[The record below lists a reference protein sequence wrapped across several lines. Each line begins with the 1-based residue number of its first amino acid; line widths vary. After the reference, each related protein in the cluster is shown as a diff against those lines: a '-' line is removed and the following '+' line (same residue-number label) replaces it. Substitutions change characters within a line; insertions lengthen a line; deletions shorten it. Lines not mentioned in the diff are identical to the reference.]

1 MNNSRLWIHA
11 KWGGG
16 EGGRGGQRERGRT
29 AASMRTI
36 GFIMGAVL
44 GMRIC
49 GLKGD
54 YGAESPNSQALT
66 RDVAYT

>member
-1 MNNSRLWIHA
+1 MNNSRLWIRP

-16 EGGRGGQRERGRT
+16 EGGRGGQREQGCTDRKHANNR
-29 AASMRTI
+29 
-36 GFIMGAVL
+36 FHHGAVL

-49 GLKGD
+49 GLKED
-54 YGAESPNSQALT
+54 YGAESAKPQALT